1 MPFRWDSAQFLK
13 SCMFLIAHVDCSKTK
28 LAIKSS
34 LVFRVS
40 GHFHKFCALISGCV
54 ASSLLCGLLQLRSP
68 GFLMQWLLLV
78 QSAGSGAA
86 GASSCGSQAL
96 IAGSVVVAH
105 GLSCSVARGIFPE
118 QGLNQCP
125 SHCKADSQ
133 PVDHQGRPEVPTSH

>member
-54 ASSLLCGLLQLRSP
+54 ASSLLRGLLQLRSP
-68 GFLMQWLLLV
+68 GFLIAVASPGAERRLWGCGRQQLRLPGANRRLSSRGTRAQLL
-78 QSAGSGAA
+78 
-86 GASSCGSQAL
+86 CGTWIPDL
-96 IAGSVVVAH
+96 PGLGIEPVV
-105 GLSCSVARGIFPE
+105 C
-118 QGLNQCP
+118 CT
-125 SHCKADSQ
+125 
-133 PVDHQGRPEVPTSH
+133 GRWIPIH